1 MLLRFKQDEH
11 GDLRD
16 SDRQSVIPY
25 VYEDNCYVCYSS
37 LGLNL
42 SKRECMSMLS
52 VRPFII

>member
-1 MLLRFKQDEH
+1 MFLTFKQDEH
-11 GDLRD
+11 GGLRG

-25 VYEDNCYVCYSS
+25 VYGEDCYVCYSS

-42 SKRECMSMLS
+42 SKRECMPLLS